1 MSRAWR
7 VKGLRPQGSLAENA
21 RKILA
26 VRIGEFYS
34 FAPIVDDD
42 TATGSLHDL
51 RIAAKRLRYTLELF
65 RSVFGEQGERQIER
79 VRTIQEILG
88 RLHDTDVRIMVIQDE
103 LARLAEEQNRQLAQ
117 ALAETAAEHLQAIT
131 SSALRPP
138 PDDPR
143 RGLLNVLGREYARRR
158 KHVTEFRETWRRYQE
173 EGMRAELVAL
183 TSWNEPLASGHEPDR
198 STGIVGGGCS

>member
-7 VKGLRPQGSLAENA
+7 VKGLRPEASVAENA
-21 RKILA
+21 RTILA

-34 FAPIVDDD
+34 YAPIVDDEA
-42 TATGSLHDL
+42 ATEALHDL

-79 VRTIQEILG
+79 IRTIQELLG
-88 RLHDTDVRIMVIQDE
+88 RLHDTDVRILVIQDE
-103 LARLAEEQNRQLAQ
+103 LARLAEEQTRQLAQ
-117 ALAETAAEHLQAIT
+117 ALAESAPEHLQSIT

-143 RGLLNVLGREYARRR
+143 RGLLNLLGREYARRR
-158 KHVTEFRETWRRYQE
+158 KHLTEFRERWHQYQDA
-173 EGMRAELVAL
+173 GMRAELVAL
-183 TSWNEPLASGHEPDR
+183 TWNEPLANNEAGEGT
-198 STGIVGGGCS
+198 TGIAHGGCS